1 MLHGVSKERKFLC
14 LSPRSVVF
22 RGNFRGGKCWNEA
35 ISSRG
40 WKNSISLPGLM
51 KLTSIASFT
60 SLLTPLFTSKDL
72 ERSRFSVFEKWQ
84 DEKFLSNY
92 RSTESNI
99 CTRSQDRIWPSFP
112 FQSLGFASR
121 LKNTS
126 CRNAGL
132 SIECRN
138 YFSQI

>member
-40 WKNSISLPGLM
+40 WKDSISLPGLM

-60 SLLTPLFTSKDL
+60 SLFTPLFTSKNL

-92 RSTESNI
+92 RSRRQTQKAISALDLK
-99 CTRSQDRIWPSFP
+99 TAFGPRFRS
-112 FQSLGFASR
+112 SLSASPR
-121 LKNTS
+121 D
-126 CRNAGL
+126 
-132 SIECRN
+132 
-138 YFSQI
+138 